1 MNGISMPTSKVKKS
15 KPTPGKAPFLSSPV
29 MESPVVVRMAV
40 VGCGYWGPNLIRN
53 FNDLQ
58 QSRVEVICDIR
69 ESQFRPFAK
78 KYPWVR
84 FTASYED
91 ILKDPSI
98 DAVAIATPVST
109 HYRLARKALE
119 AGKHVLVEKPMTATT
134 KEAVRITQLAADRK
148 KILMVGHTFEYHPA
162 VLKITKLLRSGELG
176 DLHYIDSVRVNLGLH
191 QSDGLNV
198 IWDLAP
204 HDISIILHWI
214 QEMPLWVSAWGR
226 SFVHS
231 GIEDVAFVRLEFPR
245 GILAHLHLNW
255 LAPSKIR
262 RITVAGNK
270 KMVIYDDL
278 ENVEKLKV
286 ADRGVDRNS
295 ADPQLRIAYRMGD
308 IISPKVEVAEP
319 LSLAC
324 AHFIDCVLT
333 GRKPLTDGENGIRVV
348 RILEAAYRSI
358 KSGGRKV
365 AL

>member
-1 MNGISMPTSKVKKS
+1 MPITKVKRS
-15 KPTPGKAPFLSSPV
+15 ESVPAKAPVLSSSAMV
-29 MESPVVVRMAV
+29 SPVVVRMGV

-58 QSRVEVICDIR
+58 QSRVETLCDIR

-78 KYPWVR
+78 KYPWIR
-84 FTASYED
+84 FTTSYED

-119 AGKHVLVEKPMTATT
+119 AGKHVLVEKPMTGKAQD
-134 KEAVRITQLAADRK
+134 AVRLAQLAK
-148 KILMVGHTFEYHPA
+148 SCNKILMVGHTFEYHPA
-162 VLKITKLLRSGELG
+162 VLKIAKLLKSGELG

-245 GILAHLHLNW
+245 GILAHLHLSW

-270 KMVIYDDL
+270 KMIIYDDL

-286 ADRGVDRNS
+286 ADRGVFKDS
-295 ADPQLRIAYRMGD
+295 ADPQLRVAYRMGD
-308 IISPKVEVAEP
+308 IVSPKVEVTEP

-324 AHFIDCVLT
+324 AHFIDCILT
-333 GRKPLTDGENGIRVV
+333 GRKPLTDGESGTRVV
-348 RILEAAYRSI
+348 RILEAAHRSI
-358 KSGGRKV
+358 KRGGRKV
-365 AL
+365 TL